1 MYKKILAIA
10 AILAALSVALGA
22 MGAHALENV
31 LSDKM
36 QKTFETAAR
45 YQMYHSIALAVCGV
59 LLFIKP
65 NNYLQ
70 WAARLFIAGIVLF
83 SGSLYLLVFLYLQ
96 KTSSFNFFGAITPL
110 GGLCFIAAWI
120 CIAIGAKKWNTDDTD

>member
-1 MYKKILAIA
+1 MYKRILVIA

-22 MGAHALENV
+22 IGSHTLENL

-45 YQMYHSIALAVCGV
+45 YQMYHSIALIICGV

-70 WAARLFIAGIVLF
+70 WAAKLFITGIFLF
-83 SGSLYLLVFLYLQ
+83 SGSLYLLVFFYLQ
-96 KTSSFNFFGAITPL
+96 KTSSFNFFGVITPF

-120 CIAIGAKKWNTDDTD
+120 CLAIGANKMEHR